1 MATGIPRNH
10 HWTEAEELVGCI
22 GSHPRFASDP
32 TATLSECFIILDRL
46 AEETERTKSQGGKP
60 RSFSFRALKSVLLSW
75 RNCRRSNKG
84 KPRKK
89 GGGEVNVSSKRSSQS
104 NSTLLGGMLESFWGY
119 FFNTALDNSTAQST
133 SKQLDP
139 DQVLKRTQRY
149 VESGLVLPERTLFT
163 IILSEL
169 SDLKQIQALLDWQES
184 GNCDVGTDAITYNSA
199 LIALSDN
206 PRFCHTIFKRLVASH
221 KASKKKK
228 GGQSTRVNLKHVN
241 VVLSSWARSDQR
253 MAAKMANSIIAECR
267 KLGVSPDVESFTHLI
282 MAWAKNTWVDPAVVV
297 NVLRHMQKQQEESVA
312 PNEFT
317 YRAVLLGLLR
327 SKRADALEQAE
338 SILQEMSDAGLKQ
351 EAHDYTALMLKLAEE
366 SKVERVEALWTKMK
380 RSWEEG
386 NVSLRPDFQSQTI
399 RLRAWS
405 DAGNPT
411 MATAVLRE
419 MISLSASGVLN
430 RKPGTNEFN
439 LVLSAWLRSD
449 QPDAAEK
456 AESGLKQ
463 MMQLSATGQF
473 DCAPNQSSHNIVI
486 KACIKANDDC
496 TARSIL
502 KQLKKQKDRDLGS
515 TYKAMIDE
523 YFALGRPARV
533 EETFLEWGSVED
545 ILNLGVHRTRIL
557 SWCRAGEPQKA
568 ENALQG
574 TLNAY
579 KEGFVQRKP
588 NAAMFKDV
596 IRAWDLSKRID
607 AAENAERVLRQ
618 CSEYDEVDLRLCNAV
633 LWAWTTSPSPSA
645 GLRARDLLNWMKEV
659 SLQRPSFSSY
669 CAVIIALLRSK
680 GSRAEQINDLLFE
693 LSARPRSFFRGPSSV
708 VGWERIEA
716 EIRKGGRI
724 FVNEELT
731 RQFEKFRSFK
741 KSD

>member
-1 MATGIPRNH
+1 
-10 HWTEAEELVGCI
+10 
-22 GSHPRFASDP
+22 
-32 TATLSECFIILDRL
+32 
-46 AEETERTKSQGGKP
+46 
-60 RSFSFRALKSVLLSW
+60 
-75 RNCRRSNKG
+75 
-84 KPRKK
+84 
-89 GGGEVNVSSKRSSQS
+89 
-104 NSTLLGGMLESFWGY
+104 
-119 FFNTALDNSTAQST
+119 
-133 SKQLDP
+133 
-139 DQVLKRTQRY
+139 
-149 VESGLVLPERTLFT
+149 
-163 IILSEL
+163 
-169 SDLKQIQALLDWQES
+169 
-184 GNCDVGTDAITYNSA
+184 
-199 LIALSDN
+199 
-206 PRFCHTIFKRLVASH
+206 
-221 KASKKKK
+221 
-228 GGQSTRVNLKHVN
+228 
-241 VVLSSWARSDQR
+241 
-253 MAAKMANSIIAECR
+253 
-267 KLGVSPDVESFTHLI
+267 
-282 MAWAKNTWVDPAVVV
+282 
-297 NVLRHMQKQQEESVA
+297 
-312 PNEFT
+312 
-317 YRAVLLGLLR
+317 
-327 SKRADALEQAE
+327 
-338 SILQEMSDAGLKQ
+338 
-351 EAHDYTALMLKLAEE
+351 
-366 SKVERVEALWTKMK
+366 
-380 RSWEEG
+380 
-386 NVSLRPDFQSQTI
+386 
-399 RLRAWS
+399 
-405 DAGNPT
+405 
-411 MATAVLRE
+411 
-419 MISLSASGVLN
+419 
-430 RKPGTNEFN
+430 
-439 LVLSAWLRSD
+439 
-449 QPDAAEK
+449 
-456 AESGLKQ
+456 
-463 MMQLSATGQF
+463 
-473 DCAPNQSSHNIVI
+473 
-486 KACIKANDDC
+486 
-496 TARSIL
+496 
-502 KQLKKQKDRDLGS
+502 
-515 TYKAMIDE
+515 MIDE